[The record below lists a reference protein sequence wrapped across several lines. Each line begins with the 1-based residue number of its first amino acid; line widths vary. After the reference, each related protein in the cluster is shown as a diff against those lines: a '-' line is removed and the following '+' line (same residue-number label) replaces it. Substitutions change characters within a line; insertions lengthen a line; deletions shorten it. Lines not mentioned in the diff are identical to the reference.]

1 MLWIAIDLLLLLGL
15 TLRLTRFVV
24 ADDLGGWWIRHPA
37 EAWARRRDDNGVAE
51 DLEDTGKRGRLVSGL
66 FCPFCVGFWL
76 GVLALVSLALAGG
89 PGDTAEWWRWVAG
102 ALSLNWVS
110 AHLGAR
116 AGDTNEEDQ

>member
-1 MLWIAIDLLLLLGL
+1 MEWILIDVLLLLGM
-15 TLRLTRFVV
+15 TLRLSRFVV

-37 EAWARRRDDNGVAE
+37 EAWARRNDPLGDAE
-51 DLEDTGKRGRLVSGL
+51 DLEDSGKRGRLVSGL

-76 GVLALVSLALAGG
+76 GVLSLVSLALAGG

-102 ALSLNWVS
+102 AFALNWVS

-116 AGDTNEEDQ
+116 AGDANEEDQ